1 MKTVLI
7 TGSNGAIG
15 QGLCKVFKEKEWK
28 VIGIDLDKDSLGN
41 TSAYQSINL
50 DQLCKDNSYQIK
62 STNLITEECA
72 KGLDVLINNAA
83 TQILAP
89 LEKLT
94 FQNWEKTIN
103 INLNSVFILIKA
115 LLPMLAKVKGNV
127 VNIASIHA
135 TLTKSNFSAY
145 ATSKAGLIGLTN
157 SLAVELGSR
166 VRINVVCPAA
176 IQTPMLDKGFA
187 NGAEDAKKLKNFH
200 PTDSIGTVKDVVRA
214 VLFLSDDKNSFVNG
228 TVMNLDGGIAGVLHD
243 LL

>member
-115 LLPMLAKVKGNV
+115 LLPMLEKVKGNV

-166 VRINVVCPAA
+166 VRVNAVCPAA

-187 NGAEDAKKLKNFH
+187 NGAEDVKKLKDFH
-200 PTDSIGTVKDVVRA
+200 PTGSIGTVDDVVKA
-214 VLFLSDDKNSFVNG
+214 VLFLSDNKNLFVNG

>member
-50 DQLCKDNSYQIK
+50 DQLCKDISYQIE
-62 STNLITEECA
+62 STNLIIEECE
-72 KGLDVLINNAA
+72 KGLDILINNAA

-115 LLPMLAKVKGNV
+115 LLPMLEKVKGNV

-166 VRINVVCPAA
+166 VRVNAVCPAA
-176 IQTPMLDKGFA
+176 IQTPMLDKGFIH
-187 NGAEDAKKLKNFH
+187 GADDVKKLKDFH
-200 PTDSIGTVKDVVRA
+200 PTGSIGTVDDVVKA
-214 VLFLSDDKNSFVNG
+214 VLFLSDNKNLFVNG

-243 LL
+243 LS

>member
-7 TGSNGAIG
+7 TGSNGTIG
-15 QGLCKVFKEKEWK
+15 QGLCQSFKEKGWK
-28 VIGIDLDKDSLGN
+28 VIGIDLEKNSLGN
-41 TSAYQSINL
+41 TSAYLSIDL
-50 DQLCKDNSYQIK
+50 DQLCKDISYQIE
-62 STNLITEECA
+62 STNLIIEECE
-72 KGLDVLINNAA
+72 KGLDILINNAA

-115 LLPMLAKVKGNV
+115 LLPMLEKVKGNV

-166 VRINVVCPAA
+166 VRVNAVCPAA
-176 IQTPMLDKGFA
+176 IQTPMLDKGFIH
-187 NGAEDAKKLKNFH
+187 GADDVKKLKDFH
-200 PTDSIGTVKDVVRA
+200 PTGSIGNVDDVVSA
-214 VLFLSDDKNSFVNG
+214 VLFLSDNKNLFVNG
-228 TVMNLDGGIAGVLHD
+228 TVMNLSGGIAGVLHEP
-243 LL
+243 L

>member
-115 LLPMLAKVKGNV
+115 LLPMLEKVKGNV

-166 VRINVVCPAA
+166 VRVNAVCPAA

-187 NGAEDAKKLKNFH
+187 NGAEDVKKLKDFH
-200 PTDSIGTVKDVVRA
+200 PTGSIGTVDDVVKA
-214 VLFLSDDKNSFVNG
+214 VLFLSDNKNLFVNG

-243 LL
+243 LS